1 MAHASDPSAGARRPR
16 WLGTALYIPLLYGA
30 GWLLVL
36 PLAALLPA
44 WGAERLSLLGT
55 AVALALF
62 VWSLPLRVRRVWG
75 APHPWRTL
83 GLARPW
89 RTAGR
94 AFLRGLLKALMLL
107 LLIALVLLASGHG
120 HWSGSLRSGEVL
132 NALALIL
139 GVGLTEELLFRGWLW
154 GELTLLLG
162 GGARGDQLAMGLQ
175 AVLFSLVHTRFNLGP
190 LASLG
195 LLGGL
200 LLLGLA
206 LALQRRSDA
215 GALHGAIGLHGGL
228 VGGWFLLQHGLL
240 TISPDTPLWLQGPG
254 GAFANPLGGAVG
266 WLGLA
271 LLLAARR
278 RWWGPQIQGDTA

>member
-1 MAHASDPSAGARRPR
+1 MATASDLPPGARGPR
-16 WLGTALYIPLLYGA
+16 WIGTLLYIPLLYVA

-36 PLAALLPA
+36 PLAGLLPG
-44 WGAERLSLLGT
+44 WGAEQRSLIGTLLAFALLLG
-55 AVALALF
+55 
-62 VWSLPLRVRRVWG
+62 SLPLRLRRVWG
-75 APHPWRTL
+75 ASHPWRTL

-89 RTAGR
+89 RIAGR
-94 AFLRGLLKALMLL
+94 ALLRGLLKALLLL

-120 HWSGSLRSGEVL
+120 HWQGHLHSGDLW

-139 GVGLTEELLFRGWLW
+139 GVGLAEELLFRGWLW
-154 GELTLLLG
+154 GELALQLG
-162 GGARGDQLAMGLQ
+162 GGARGDQRAMVLQ

-200 LLLGLA
+200 LMLGLA
-206 LALQRRSDA
+206 LALQRRADA

-240 TISPDTPLWLQGPG
+240 TIAPDTPLWLQGPG
-254 GAFANPLGGAVG
+254 GAFANPLGGVVG

-271 LLLAARR
+271 LLLMARR
-278 RWWGPQIQGDTA
+278 RWWPPQIQSLTP

>member
-1 MAHASDPSAGARRPR
+1 MAPAGDASPGARRPT

-30 GWLLVL
+30 GWLLVQ
-36 PLAALLPA
+36 PLALMAGLGP
-44 WGAERLSLLGT
+44 ERLSLLGT
-55 AVALALF
+55 VAAFALLLC
-62 VWSLPLRVRRVWG
+62 SLPQRLRLAWG
-75 APHPWRTL
+75 TVHPWQAL
-83 GLARPW
+83 GLERPW
-89 RTAGR
+89 STAGR
-94 AFLRGLLKALMLL
+94 ALGRGLLKALLLL

-120 HWSGSLRSGEVL
+120 HWSGSLRRGELL

-139 GVGLTEELLFRGWLW
+139 GVGVAEELIFRGWLW
-154 GELTLLLG
+154 GELALLLG
-162 GGARGDQLAMGLQ
+162 GGTRGDQRAMVLQ

-200 LLLGLA
+200 LMLGLA
-206 LALQRRSDA
+206 LALQRRADG

-240 TISPDTPLWLQGPG
+240 SIAPDTPIWLQGPG
-254 GAFANPLGGAVG
+254 GAFANPLGGIVG

-271 LLLAARR
+271 LLLWVRR
-278 RWWGPQIQGDTA
+278 RWWRPQIPNSAAS

>member
-1 MAHASDPSAGARRPR
+1 MAPTGDAAPGAPRPT

-36 PLAALLPA
+36 PLAVLLPA

-55 AVALALF
+55 GVAFALLL
-62 VWSLPLRVRRVWG
+62 WSLPLRLRRVWG
-75 APHPWRTL
+75 AAHPWRAL

-89 RTAGR
+89 KTAGR
-94 AFLRGLLKALMLL
+94 AFLRGLLKALLLL
-107 LLIALVLLASGHG
+107 LLITLVLLASGHG
-120 HWSGSLRSGEVL
+120 HWSVSLRSAEL
-132 NALALIL
+132 FNALALIL
-139 GVGLTEELLFRGWLW
+139 GVGLAEELLFRGWLW
-154 GELTLLLG
+154 GELALLLG
-162 GGARGDQLAMGLQ
+162 DGARGDPRAMVLQ

-206 LALQRRSDA
+206 LALQRRADA

-240 TISPDTPLWLQGPG
+240 TISPDTPLWLEGPG
-254 GAFANPLGGAVG
+254 GVFANPLGGVVG
-266 WLGLA
+266 WLGLG

-278 RWWGPQIQGDTA
+278 RWWGPQIPSGMT